1 MHPRRSTELGLLCLA
16 GAFVL
21 AVVGFALPY
30 VWSAVIA
37 ATRVGQPLL
46 DSLHALWIP
55 LSGLVLDAGIV
66 VLGVLGFALVWQG
79 RWDLGPDYAS
89 SAGVALLALLIAFA
103 AYAAY
108 AVTGGIL
115 GFVSGVSFLRP
126 WHVLFDFLGAL
137 FLGGALYWMLSH
149 LPVTGSR
156 PAAAVAFA
164 LGVAGSA
171 LLFVGTLGLRRGEAL
186 AVQGAGYGLALASLI
201 LWLVLCVWGS
211 ERLRE
216 RGMLPPPGAAPRGS

>member
-1 MHPRRSTELGLLCLA
+1 LLCLA

-21 AVVGFALPY
+21 AVVGFALSY
-30 VWSAVIA
+30 IWDVAIAV
-37 ATRVGQPLL
+37 TRVGQPLL
-46 DSLHALWIP
+46 GSLHTLWIP

-66 VLGVLGFALVWQG
+66 VLGALGFALVWRG
-79 RWDLGPDYAS
+79 RWELGPDFAS

-108 AVTGGIL
+108 AVTGEIL

-126 WHVLFDFLGAL
+126 WHALFNFLGAL
-137 FLGGALYWMLSH
+137 FLGGALYGMLSH
-149 LPVTGSR
+149 LPATGTR
-156 PAAAVAFA
+156 PAAAAAFA

-186 AVQGAGYGLALASLI
+186 VVEGAGYGLALASLI
-201 LWLVLCVWGS
+201 LWLVLCVWAS

-216 RGMLPPPGAAPRGS
+216 RGTSPASGAAPRGS